1 MLLLTTS
8 FFLHRFFAYSFVP
21 ANHHSKNRQ
30 DDHRIIGQP
39 NHQYPLNLA
48 SKISWPSTKDST
60 RPKNSSLR
68 LSLLH
73 LFASRL
79 AQPNRILGGP
89 PSFDFSIFNLNTNLA
104 FFSFSHPSRFC
115 FEQTHCLPTFY
126 SSLIFLYFTTLFGLF
141 STLSTRNNLDTRSR
155 FLAFDLDN
163 LPIFPRWTKTQNS
176 AFGPPIFSCALTLL
190 HLYFFVCARA
200 CLPGHRRHL
209 DLLFQNAKNLYK
221 NTSRPSRLV
230 SLLSPSNSKTK
241 PSGIQPAASVSLF
254 SDSCAGSQDL
264 FRLQSHP
271 IPAFPTLDSNLA
283 FSYTNFFLCLC
294 PHLFSISSSILFL
307 PRTSIPSRLISCV
320 SSLLTHKSNSTQ
332 PTNVSFFACKIWTT
346 SLLTILL
353 HCPFHHCII
362 TV

>member
-1 MLLLTTS
+1 M
-8 FFLHRFFAYSFVP
+8 
-21 ANHHSKNRQ
+21 
-30 DDHRIIGQP
+30 
-39 NHQYPLNLA
+39 
-48 SKISWPSTKDST
+48 
-60 RPKNSSLR
+60 
-68 LSLLH
+68 H

-115 FEQTHCLPTFY
+115 FEQTHSLPTFY
-126 SSLIFLYFTTLFGLF
+126 SSLIFLYFTTLFRLF

-190 HLYFFVCARA
+190 HLCFFLCVPVPA
-200 CLPGHRRHL
+200 CLAIV
-209 DLLFQNAKNLYK
+209 DIWIFFFKTQKNLYK

-283 FSYTNFFLCLC
+283 FSYTNFLCLC